1 MKKKVKILVVDDE
14 AVIRDSFLEWL
25 TELGYD
31 VITAE
36 NGNKALQV
44 INEKKPEIAFIDLV
58 IPGMDGIEILKRA
71 REVSGDICCVIM
83 TAYGGVSTAITSMK
97 EGAFDYIE
105 KPFCPGK
112 VELLIEKMIEHQ
124 NIKKENLLLHHK
136 LEERCSFENII
147 YKSVKMQRVI
157 ELIKAVAKSNATVLI
172 TGESGTGKEL
182 VAKAIHNYSYRFNK
196 PFVAISCAAL
206 PENILE
212 SELFGHEK
220 GSFTGAHIQRKG
232 KFEFADGGTLFM
244 DEIGEMSAN
253 IQVHLLR
260 VLEEKEFT
268 RVGGNEVVKVDVR
281 VISATNKD
289 MKQEV
294 RQGNFREDLYYR
306 LNVVNIE
313 LPPLRDRKE
322 DIPLLAEHFL
332 KEFALENSK
341 DIGQFNPDAMDLLLN
356 YDWPGNVRELENT
369 IERAVILSKNSSID
383 QADLLLEEN
392 NGRSKEKSLDSITE
406 IEKKHIANVL
416 EECGGNYSRTAGI
429 LGISRMTLY
438 NKIKAYGIEIHKVKK

>member
-14 AVIRDSFLEWL
+14 AVIRDSFYEWL

-31 VITAE
+31 VISAE
-36 NGNKALQV
+36 NGNKALQ
-44 INEKKPEIAFIDLV
+44 IIREKKPEIAFIDLV
-58 IPGMDGIEILKRA
+58 IPGMDGIEILKKA
-71 REVSGDICCVIM
+71 REISCDTGCVIM

-112 VELLIEKMIEHQ
+112 VELLIEKIIEHQ
-124 NIKKENLLLHHK
+124 NIKKENTLLHHK
-136 LEERCSFENII
+136 LDERCSFENII

-157 ELIKAVAKSNATVLI
+157 ELVKAVAKSNATVLI

-182 VAKAIHNYSYRFNK
+182 VAKAIHSYSYRHNK

-232 KFEFADGGTLFM
+232 KFEFADSGTLFM

-260 VLEEKEFT
+260 VLEEKEFM
-268 RVGGNEVVKVDVR
+268 RVGGNELVKVDVR
-281 VISATNKD
+281 LISATNKE

-294 RQGNFREDLYYR
+294 KLGKFREDLYYR
-306 LNVVNIE
+306 LDVVNIE
-313 LPPLRDRKE
+313 LPPLRERKE
-322 DIPLLAEHFL
+322 DIPLLAAHFL
-332 KEFALENSK
+332 KKFSLENQK
-341 DIGQFNPDAMDLLLN
+341 DITGFNSGAMDIILK
-356 YDWPGNVRELENT
+356 YDWPGNVRELENAV
-369 IERAVILSKNSSID
+369 ERAVILSKNGSID
-383 QADLLLEEN
+383 KTDLLLEET
-392 NGRSKEKSLDSITE
+392 GALREGTSLNSIME
-406 IEKKHIANVL
+406 IEKQHIANVL
-416 EECGGNYSRTAGI
+416 QECGGNYSKTAVI

-438 NKIKAYGIEIHKVKK
+438 NKIKAYGIEVNKVKK

>member
-232 KFEFADGGTLFM
+232 KFEQAHGGSLFL
-244 DEIGEMSAN
+244 DEVGDMSLSA
-253 IQVHLLR
+253 QAKVLR
-260 VLEEKEFT
+260 ALQEHKIS
-268 RVGGNEVVKVDVR
+268 RVGSDKDIEVDVR
-281 VISATNKD
+281 VIAATKKNLADEINSK
-289 MKQEV
+289 
-294 RQGNFREDLYYR
+294 NFREDLYHR
-306 LNVVNIE
+306 LSVIIIQVPSLN
-313 LPPLRDRKE
+313 DRIE
-322 DIPLLAEHFL
+322 DIPLLADYFNEQISGEYGRQKMTITQDAIEEL
-332 KEFALENSK
+332 QKIKWTGNIREF
-341 DIGQFNPDAMDLLLN
+341 
-356 YDWPGNVRELENT
+356 R
-369 IERAVILSKNSSID
+369 
-383 QADLLLEEN
+383 
-392 NGRSKEKSLDSITE
+392 
-406 IEKKHIANVL
+406 NVL
-416 EECGGNYSRTAGI
+416 ERLII
-429 LGISRMTLY
+429 LCDR
-438 NKIKAYGIEIHKVKK
+438 EITGTDVITFAQPLMV